1 MDFVKIEKKDHISV
15 ITIDKPSTYNALDI
29 EMLAELTEAIDIV
42 ETDADT
48 YVVVL
53 TGAGKV
59 FVSGADI
66 KEMSTKNPLQ
76 AREMSQKGAKLFRRI
91 ELMEKP
97 VICAING
104 HALGGG
110 CEIAMC
116 CDIRLANEK
125 AKFGLPEVTLGITPG
140 FSATARL
147 PRLIGTA
154 KAKEWIF
161 TGKIATAQEA
171 LASGLIN
178 AVYSP
183 DVLMEESIK
192 MAELIA
198 GNSQSAVRLCKNL
211 LNRSTETDLD
221 SAIDLEINTEA
232 IAFGSPDQI
241 EGMRAF
247 IEKRKPD
254 FNKR

>member
-1 MDFVKIEKKDHISV
+1 MNFIKFEKQNHV
-15 ITIDKPSTYNALDI
+15 AVLTIDKPATYNALDM
-29 EMLAELTEAIDIV
+29 EMLNELTEAVAAAQEDEDI
-42 ETDADT
+42 
-48 YVVVL
+48 YVLVL

-66 KEMSTKNPLQ
+66 KEMSTKTPLQ
-76 AREMSQKGAKLFRRI
+76 ARELSKKGSELFRKI

-97 VICAING
+97 VICAVNG

-116 CDIRLANEK
+116 CDIRIANEK

-161 TGKIATAQEA
+161 TGKIVTAKEA
-171 LASGLIN
+171 MDAGLVN
-178 AVYSP
+178 AVCAP
-183 DVLMEESIK
+183 EALMEEAMK
-192 MAELIA
+192 MAGQIA
-198 GNSQSAVRLCKNL
+198 ANSQSAVRLCKNL
-211 LNRSTETDLD
+211 LNRSTETDID
-221 SAIDLEINTEA
+221 TAIDFEVNTEA

-241 EGMRAF
+241 EGMTAF
-247 IEKRKPD
+247 IEKRKPN
-254 FNKR
+254 FI